1 MTLAGFPHLDIRGSQ
16 FIWQLPAAYR
26 SLSRPSSVSYV
37 KASVMCAYVTFYAL
51 ISLTSY
57 WCLPI
62 AVLPFV
68 IFLIHIH
75 PVMIYVSS
83 CSKLLSYKLEQR
95 KSARDSHFSSL
106 HVYLRFFSRLKQTP
120 RLDPY
125 HSSKC
130 GQQCKE
136 NIVATFTTI
145 LYLFFLVSAYAI
157 FRTFGGR

>member
-1 MTLAGFPHLDIRGSQ
+1 
-16 FIWQLPAAYR
+16 
-26 SLSRPSSVSYV
+26 
-37 KASVMCAYVTFYAL
+37 L

-95 KSARDSHFSSL
+95 
-106 HVYLRFFSRLKQTP
+106 
-120 RLDPY
+120 
-125 HSSKC
+125 
-130 GQQCKE
+130 
-136 NIVATFTTI
+136 
-145 LYLFFLVSAYAI
+145 
-157 FRTFGGR
+157 